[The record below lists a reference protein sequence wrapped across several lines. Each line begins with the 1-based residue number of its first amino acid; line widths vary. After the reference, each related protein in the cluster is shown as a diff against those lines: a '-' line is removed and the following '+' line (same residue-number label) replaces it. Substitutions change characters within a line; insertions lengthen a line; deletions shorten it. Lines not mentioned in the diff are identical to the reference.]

1 MKEKIKHLSSKV
13 KAVNDDGSVRFRL
26 TNLQVDRHGEVVIPD
41 GVDLTNFKNNPIVL
55 FGHGFETS
63 VPIGKFKPNSFEVT
77 KKYVDGD
84 IIFDDK
90 GLDPFAAMIG
100 DKVRNGFLNMGSI
113 GFVPKT
119 ISNDPILP
127 KQTGVTIKEWEPY
140 EFSVVPIPSNTGAA
154 AEREMEQFR
163 LECKS
168 LMPDMD
174 DDVFRAYDVNLKLT
188 EIDEPNITTT
198 KAMEEVDELIL
209 KAGRVLSSKN
219 RTLVKSVADKMRGL
233 LSELDVLLEATEPKT
248 PAESEQGND
257 KDIGALE
264 ISESK
269 KDNVLDLI
277 LGALNITKL
286 QNDLNELK

>member
-26 TNLQVDRHGEVVIPD
+26 TNYQVDRHGEVVVPD

-77 KKYVDGD
+77 KDYVDGD

-90 GLDPFAAMIG
+90 GLDPFAEMIG
-100 DKVRNGFLNMGSI
+100 NKVRNGFLNMGSI
-113 GFVPKT
+113 GFMPKT
-119 ISNDPILP
+119 ISNDPVLP
-127 KQTGVTIKEWEPY
+127 KQTGVTIQKWEPY

-154 AEREMEQFR
+154 AEKEMEQFR

-174 DDVFRAYDVNLKLT
+174 DSIFASPFKKESTDGTADNPSLGILGTIEKLSP
-188 EIDEPNITTT
+188 D
-198 KAMEEVDELIL
+198 LIE

-219 RTLVKSVADKMRGL
+219 RTLVKNVADEMRGL
-233 LSELDVLLEATEPKT
+233 LTQLDILLEATEPKGDT
-248 PAESEQGND
+248 DSGD
-257 KDIGALE
+257 KDTDTV
-264 ISESK
+264 K